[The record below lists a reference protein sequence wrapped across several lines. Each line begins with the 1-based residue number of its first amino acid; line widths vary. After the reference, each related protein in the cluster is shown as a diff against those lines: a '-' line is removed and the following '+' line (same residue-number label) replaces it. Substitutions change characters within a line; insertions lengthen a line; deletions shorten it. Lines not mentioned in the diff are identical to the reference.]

1 MRPPAIYHR
10 RVTAPD
16 LTTEPAAVPA
26 PGLAAAPAPA
36 SAPAPAPASAP
47 VQTAGSAGPHPHAQS
62 GFQVRLDWGLDG
74 ALLLQ
79 DAHVLVVVDVL
90 SFSTTVELA
99 VSAGLDVLPWG
110 GEDGADALART
121 EGAALAA
128 PRDSADGRLS
138 LAPSSVTAEAVS
150 ALGDRGRVVLPSPN
164 GGAIARALGERGRT
178 VLAGSLRNA
187 AAVAD
192 EVLALQER
200 LGDRATVAVIAA
212 GERHESGALRP
223 AVEDLL
229 GAGAIVDALTAVGI
243 DHCSPEAATAS
254 SAYHALRRGIG
265 HLISASA
272 SAEELRGRDSAAD
285 VELARQVNASRT
297 VPVLREC
304 VFGAR
309 RSS

>member
-1 MRPPAIYHR
+1 M
-10 RVTAPD
+10 TAPD
-16 LTTEPAAVPA
+16 LTTEPT
-26 PGLAAAPAPA
+26 AAPAASPA
-36 SAPAPAPASAP
+36 A
-47 VQTAGSAGPHPHAQS
+47 PHPHAQA

-79 DAHVLVVVDVL
+79 DAHVVVVVDVL

-99 VSAGLDVLPWG
+99 VTAGVDVLPWG
-110 GEDGADALART
+110 DAEGAEDLARR

-128 PRDSADGRLS
+128 PRDTADGRLS
-138 LAPSSVTAEAVS
+138 LAPSSVTADAVS
-150 ALGDRGRVVLPSPN
+150 ALGSPARLVLPSPN

-200 LGDRATVAVIAA
+200 LGDRATVAVIPA
-212 GERHESGALRP
+212 GELHASGALRP

-254 SAYHALRRGIG
+254 SAYYALRRGIG
-265 HLISASA
+265 HLVSASA
-272 SAEELRGRDSAAD
+272 SAEELRRQDFAAD
-285 VELARQVNASRT
+285 VDLARQVNASRT
-297 VPVLREC
+297 VPVLRDLA
-304 VFGAR
+304 FRA
-309 RSS
+309 

>member
-1 MRPPAIYHR
+1 MPHPANYHR

-16 LTTEPAAVPA
+16 LTIEPT
-26 PGLAAAPAPA
+26 AAPSATPA
-36 SAPAPAPASAP
+36 R
-47 VQTAGSAGPHPHAQS
+47 PHPHAQS

-79 DAHVLVVVDVL
+79 DAHVVVVVDVL

-99 VSAGLDVLPWG
+99 VTAGVDVLPWG
-110 GEDGADALART
+110 DAGGADDLARR
-121 EGAALAA
+121 EGAALAGD
-128 PRDSADGRLS
+128 PADEAGKLS
-138 LAPSSVTAEAVS
+138 ISPSSVTADAVA
-150 ALGDRGRVVLPSPN
+150 ALGTPARLVLPSSN
-164 GGAIARALGERGRT
+164 GGAIARALAERGRT
-178 VLAGSLRNA
+178 VIAGSLRNA

-200 LGDRATVAVIAA
+200 LGDRATVAVIPA
-212 GERHESGALRP
+212 GERHASGALRP

-265 HLISASA
+265 HLVSASA
-272 SAEELRGRDSAAD
+272 SAEELRGRDLAAD
-285 VELARQVNASRT
+285 VDLARQVDASRT
-297 VPVLREC
+297 VPVLRE
-304 VFGAR
+304 FAFR
-309 RSS
+309 A

>member
-1 MRPPAIYHR
+1 M
-10 RVTAPD
+10 TAPD
-16 LTTEPAAVPA
+16 LTTEPAVVPVPGPTSANATTTAA
-26 PGLAAAPAPA
+26 PGTPAAA
-36 SAPAPAPASAP
+36 
-47 VQTAGSAGPHPHAQS
+47 AGSAAPHPHAQS

-79 DAHVLVVVDVL
+79 DAHVVVVVDVL

-99 VSAGLDVLPWG
+99 VSAGVEVLPWG
-110 GEDGADALART
+110 GPDGAEELARA

-128 PRDSADGRLS
+128 PRNSPDGRLS
-138 LAPSSVTAEAVS
+138 LAPSSVTAQAV
-150 ALGDRGRVVLPSPN
+150 AAVGNGRVVLPSPN

-178 VLAGSLRNA
+178 VIAGSLRNA

-212 GERHESGALRP
+212 GERHASGALRP

-265 HLISASA
+265 HLVSASA
-272 SAEELRGRDSAAD
+272 SAEELRGADSTAD
-285 VELARQVNASRT
+285 VDLARQVNASRT

-304 VFGAR
+304 VFGA
-309 RSS
+309 